1 MKQLL
6 FTALTLALLTACGGQ
21 NSSEPT
27 ATGQASDTASSAS
40 AASEAWITS
49 TQSNEAPAASDPAPP
64 ASASLPTTVESPAV
78 PAAQTV
84 SATAGSGGKLPA
96 ECETFINRMS
106 ACYDKLPPDTAEP
119 MKATLQETRNT
130 LSETAAEGAACKAM
144 NQEFDTTA
152 ATLQCE

>member
-21 NSSEPT
+21 NASEP
-27 ATGQASDTASSAS
+27 AAGQASGAASAS

-49 TQSNEAPAASDPAPP
+49 TQSNEAPAASEPAPP
-64 ASASLPTTVESPAV
+64 APASLPATVETPAV
-78 PAAQTV
+78 PAAQAA
-84 SATAGSGGKLPA
+84 SATAGSGGKLAA
-96 ECETFINRMS
+96 ECEAFINRMS

-119 MKATLQETRNT
+119 MKATLQETRNA
-130 LSETAAEGAACKAM
+130 LSEAAADGAACKTM
-144 NQEFDTTA
+144 SQEFDTTA

>member
-21 NSSEPT
+21 NASEP
-27 ATGQASDTASSAS
+27 AAGQASGAASAS

-49 TQSNEAPAASDPAPP
+49 TQSNEAPAASEPAPP
-64 ASASLPTTVESPAV
+64 APASLPTTIETPAV
-78 PAAQTV
+78 PAAQAV
-84 SATAGSGGKLPA
+84 SATAGSGGKLAA
-96 ECETFINRMS
+96 ECEAFINRMS

-119 MKATLQETRNT
+119 MKATLQETRNA
-130 LSETAAEGAACKAM
+130 LIEAAADGAACKTM
-144 NQEFDTTA
+144 SQEFDTTA

>member
-21 NSSEPT
+21 NASEP
-27 ATGQASDTASSAS
+27 AAGQASGAASAS

-49 TQSNEAPAASDPAPP
+49 TQSNEAPAASEPAPP
-64 ASASLPTTVESPAV
+64 APASLPTTIETPAV
-78 PAAQTV
+78 PAAQAV
-84 SATAGSGGKLPA
+84 SATAGSGGKLAA
-96 ECETFINRMS
+96 ECEAFINRMS

-119 MKATLQETRNT
+119 MKATLQETRNA
-130 LSETAAEGAACKAM
+130 LSEAAADGAACKTM
-144 NQEFDTTA
+144 SQEFDTTA

>member
-21 NSSEPT
+21 NASEP
-27 ATGQASDTASSAS
+27 AAGQASGAASAS

-49 TQSNEAPAASDPAPP
+49 TQSNEAPAASEPAPP
-64 ASASLPTTVESPAV
+64 APASLPATVETPAV
-78 PAAQTV
+78 PAAQAA
-84 SATAGSGGKLPA
+84 SATAGSGGKLAA
-96 ECETFINRMS
+96 ECEAFINRMS

-119 MKATLQETRNT
+119 MKATLQETRNA
-130 LSETAAEGAACKAM
+130 LIEAAADGAACKTM
-144 NQEFDTTA
+144 SQEFDTTA

>member
-21 NSSEPT
+21 NASEP
-27 ATGQASDTASSAS
+27 AAGQASGAASAS

-49 TQSNEAPAASDPAPP
+49 TQSNEAPAASEPVPPAP
-64 ASASLPTTVESPAV
+64 ASLPTTIETPAV
-78 PAAQTV
+78 PAAQAV
-84 SATAGSGGKLPA
+84 SATAGNGGKLAA
-96 ECETFINRMS
+96 ECEAFINRMS

-119 MKATLQETRNT
+119 MKATLQETRNA
-130 LSETAAEGAACKAM
+130 LSEAAADGAACKTM
-144 NQEFDTTA
+144 SQEFDTTA

>member
-21 NSSEPT
+21 NASEP
-27 ATGQASDTASSAS
+27 AAGEASGAASAS

-49 TQSNEAPAASDPAPP
+49 TQSNEAPAASEPAPP
-64 ASASLPTTVESPAV
+64 APASLPATVETPAV
-78 PAAQTV
+78 PAAQAA
-84 SATAGSGGKLPA
+84 SATAGSGGKLAA
-96 ECETFINRMS
+96 ECEAFINRMS

-119 MKATLQETRNT
+119 MKATLQETRNA
-130 LSETAAEGAACKAM
+130 LSEAAADGAACKTM
-144 NQEFDTTA
+144 SQEFDTTA

>member
-21 NSSEPT
+21 NASEP
-27 ATGQASDTASSAS
+27 AAGQASGAASAS

-49 TQSNEAPAASDPAPP
+49 TQSNEAPAASEPAPP
-64 ASASLPTTVESPAV
+64 APASLPATVETPAV
-78 PAAQTV
+78 PAAQAA
-84 SATAGSGGKLPA
+84 SATAGSGGKLA
-96 ECETFINRMS
+96 TECEAFIKRMS

-119 MKATLQETRNT
+119 MKATLQDTRNA
-130 LSETAAEGAACKAM
+130 LVEAEADGAACKTM
-144 NQEFDTTA
+144 DQEFNTTA